1 MHQTLPRSLTA
12 GFWLPSCV
20 GVFMLNGV
28 EPPEIDI
35 QKLIDG
41 DNAAW
46 RAALPYFEPAAFS
59 ITRKRLGHCC
69 PQFVEDVVMVAIE
82 KLAWRLP
89 RLPSP
94 VGNMQNVRALLARIT
109 DNAAVDFFRKKCVRE
124 TPLVSDEEDGAEPS
138 DPPDERD
145 LEQLMRDWIDA
156 KLIGEIAFGDLLTD
170 KEKDVFKGIYLEGL
184 KHREIE
190 EKYGVPVK
198 SVGNTNNHLLAKIRK
213 YLDELES
220 GM

>member
-1 MHQTLPRSLTA
+1 M
-12 GFWLPSCV
+12 
-20 GVFMLNGV
+20 

-46 RAALPYFEPAAFS
+46 RAALPYLEPAAFC
-59 ITRKRLGHCC
+59 IARKLLNHCC
-69 PQFVEDVVMVAIE
+69 PGDVEDVVMWSIE
-82 KLAWRLP
+82 RLAYRLP
-89 RLPSP
+89 QVPGPFEDLR
-94 VGNMQNVRALLARIT
+94 QVRAFLAKIT
-109 DNAAVDFFRKKCVRE
+109 QNKAADHYKKKCVRE

-145 LEQLMRDWIDA
+145 WERLMRDWVDA

-213 YLDELES
+213 YLDGLE
-220 GM
+220 GGI

>member
-1 MHQTLPRSLTA
+1 MGA
-12 GFWLPSCV
+12 
-20 GVFMLNGV
+20 V

-41 DNAAW
+41 DDDEW
-46 RAALPYFEPAAFS
+46 RKALPYLEPIAFS
-59 ITRKRLGHCC
+59 FPRRKLNRCC
-69 PQFVEDVVMVAIE
+69 PQSVEDVVMESIG
-82 KLAWRLP
+82 K
-89 RLPSP
+89 LPSKLP
-94 VGNMQNVRALLARIT
+94 LLDPPIVNIQKVGAYLSKISHDETVNVI
-109 DNAAVDFFRKKCVRE
+109 RKKCVRE

-145 LEQLMRDWIDA
+145 WERLMRDWVDA

-213 YLDELES
+213 YLDELE
-220 GM
+220 GGI

>member
-1 MHQTLPRSLTA
+1 
-12 GFWLPSCV
+12 
-20 GVFMLNGV
+20 
-28 EPPEIDI
+28 
-35 QKLIDG
+35 
-41 DNAAW
+41 
-46 RAALPYFEPAAFS
+46 
-59 ITRKRLGHCC
+59 
-69 PQFVEDVVMVAIE
+69 VEDVVMAAIE
-82 KLAWRLP
+82 KLVWRLP

-145 LEQLMRDWIDA
+145 WERLMRDWVDA

-170 KEKDVFKGIYLEGL
+170 KEKAVFKGIYLEGL